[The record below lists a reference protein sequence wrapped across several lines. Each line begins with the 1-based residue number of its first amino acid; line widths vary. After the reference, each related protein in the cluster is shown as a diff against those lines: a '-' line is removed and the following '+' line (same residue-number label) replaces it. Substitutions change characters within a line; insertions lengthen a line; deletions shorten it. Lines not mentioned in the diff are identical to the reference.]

1 MDPMVFYV
9 TINGNVRRYSLEPC
23 RNFSQVVDILN
34 NMNLLILDVSIVY
47 GDEILDWKGFMEG
60 SGYVLSLMERP
71 ILIGDACAKGK
82 SGFPSVGRNSNLRNT
97 LSSFYMGRGLFGFS
111 KRGEDGVAGIIEDI
125 ECVYADSYESASREF
140 VQTWKL
146 LSDTNYF
153 SDDFPF
159 DGRTLFYGIKS
170 VLPIGGCLLEGFH
183 LEEQVMSDEV
193 VLNIPLRRKERT
205 EILFEL
211 EQVDNKRRECNMS
224 HLQRR

>member
-1 MDPMVFYV
+1 MDAMVFYV

-34 NMNLLILDVSIVY
+34 NMNLLILDVNIVY

-125 ECVYADSYESASREF
+125 GCVYADSYESASREF

-146 LSDTNYF
+146 MVSKIRN
-153 SDDFPF
+153 
-159 DGRTLFYGIKS
+159 
-170 VLPIGGCLLEGFH
+170 
-183 LEEQVMSDEV
+183 
-193 VLNIPLRRKERT
+193 
-205 EILFEL
+205 
-211 EQVDNKRRECNMS
+211 
-224 HLQRR
+224 

>member
-1 MDPMVFYV
+1 MDAMVFYV

-71 ILIGDACAKGK
+71 ILIEDACDNSK
-82 SGFPSVGRNSNLRNT
+82 SVVSSFGRNCNSNT
-97 LSSFYMGRGLFGFS
+97 SFSSCYMGRGIFGFV
-111 KRGEDGVAGIIEDI
+111 KNVKDGTAGIIEDI
-125 ECVYADSYESASREF
+125 ECVYADSYESALREF
-140 VQTWKL
+140 EIFWKL